1 MTTTITADNV
11 FSLVASGELTVDEA
25 ANWQKAEN
33 ARNKAEARS
42 DATNVK
48 HTDKGGLWMRH
59 PDMLCPVKPESY
71 AKKVA
76 SGKAAKPTYNA
87 AVNMADGQWQAF
99 FACTDRAGLVTACRE
114 HGADVLASVLEF
126 IDGLGDVANVDKAR
140 IVDASLARIAAHD
153 KAVKA
158 SKVDDETDA
167 EYAART
173 GK

>member
-99 FACTDRAGLVTACRE
+99 FACTDRAGLVAACRE
-114 HGADVLASVLEF
+114 HDAAVLASVLEF

>member
-1 MTTTITADNV
+1 MATITQDNV

-25 ANWQKAEN
+25 AVWQKSEDAKN
-33 ARNKAEARS
+33 RAAVRS

-48 HTDKGGLWMRH
+48 HTDKCGLWIRH
-59 PDMLCPVKPESY
+59 PDMICPVKPESY

-76 SGKAAKPTYNA
+76 SAKAAKPTYNA

-99 FACTDRAGLVTACRE
+99 FSCTDRAGLVEACRD
-114 HGADVLASVLEF
+114 HGAEVLASVLEF

-140 IVDASLARIAAHD
+140 IVDSSMARITAHD

-158 SKVDDETDA
+158 AKTDDETDK
-167 EYAART
+167 ENSART